1 MSRQDNA
8 RTPPDRHRLDEHVV
22 EAIGRARIVIRQG
35 KVVEV
40 GEPLIRD
47 CPLARRFA
55 VPVTD
60 FSPEAL
66 RTNIEHR
73 IASFGMCTAGREL
86 LADRDFVLFGAS
98 ELLGTALRHGLVS
111 AVVLACDGAGTVV
124 VTRPDMVQGIGGRMS
139 GLVSTSPIPEVIS
152 KIRSL
157 GGEVLDPRDG
167 TIDMPSG
174 ADLAAVR
181 GHRRFAVT
189 VASAED
195 AVRIRALHPRAM
207 IFAVHTTGISRE
219 DAERLV
225 GACDLVT
232 ACASRHLR
240 DLGNTALVQAGTG
253 VPVFAFT
260 PAGKEVI
267 LAKLRETGSSFLV
280 KGERLPVAGGKGS
293 LPDPLV

>member
-1 MSRQDNA
+1 MGGTGSGRDSGPA
-8 RTPPDRHRLDEHVV
+8 DEHVV
-22 EAIGRARIVIRQG
+22 EAIGRTRVVIRQG

-60 FSPEAL
+60 FSRDAI
-66 RTNIEHR
+66 RANIEHR
-73 IASFGMCTAGREL
+73 IASFGMCTGARDL
-86 LADRDFVLFGAS
+86 LSDRDFVLFGAS
-98 ELLGTALRHGLVS
+98 ELLSTALRAGLIS

-124 VTRPDMVQGIGGRMS
+124 VTRPELVQGIGGRMS
-139 GLVSTSPIPEVIS
+139 GLARTVPIPEVIE

-157 GGEVLDPRDG
+157 GGEVLDPRGG

-189 VASAED
+189 VTSAED
-195 AVRIRALHPRAM
+195 AGRIRALHPRAV

-219 DAERLV
+219 EAEAMV
-225 GACDLVT
+225 AACDLVT
-232 ACASRHLR
+232 VCASRHLR
-240 DLGNTALVQAGTG
+240 DLGGSALIQAGTAI
-253 VPVFAFT
+253 PVFAFT
-260 PAGKEVI
+260 PPGKEVV
-267 LAKLRETGSSFLV
+267 LAKLRETGSPFLV
-280 KGERLPVAGGKGS
+280 KGERLPVTGGKGS
-293 LPDPLV
+293 PEPLV